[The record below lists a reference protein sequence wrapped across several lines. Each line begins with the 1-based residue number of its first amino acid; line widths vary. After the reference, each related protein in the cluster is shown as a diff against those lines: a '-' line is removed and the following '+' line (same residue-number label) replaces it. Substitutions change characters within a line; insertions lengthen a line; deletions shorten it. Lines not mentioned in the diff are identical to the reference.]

1 MKREQKDSMG
11 LMIDT
16 MCNGVGGLVLVA
28 ILIVL
33 VTLGDS
39 PSSAEGQMQRKQLE
53 NEVEALEIKHEL
65 LRLDNQRMSENRDSF
80 GDKFVKAIS
89 GDEIKEQTSQI
100 QNQKRRI
107 QYLNKRLEELKVE
120 QANAERVDPGIYLAA
135 ELEEFSRLRAESD
148 KLKAQLDEAEKVLAL
163 KKSKYRDLLNQVIEI
178 KERKSRTL
186 RTAVER
192 KYDRYEFIFLRYG
205 KCYIMKYGSLFS
217 PSREFNILEQSA
229 DHIKFEPKRGA
240 GLELESKQ
248 LRDFLT
254 FVKREGGT
262 CLLEF
267 YPDSFE
273 LYLPMTNLL
282 NEFGLSLGIDFHTD
296 ERHPT
301 FVKRGGTPIM
311 GQGQ

>member
-33 VTLGDS
+33 VTLGES

-89 GDEIKEQTSQI
+89 GDEIKEQTSKI

-107 QYLNKRLEELKVE
+107 QNLNKRLQELQVE
-120 QANAERVDPGIYLAA
+120 RANAERVDPGIYLAA

-148 KLKAQLDEAEKVLAL
+148 ELKAQLDKAEKVLVS
-163 KKSKYRDLLNQVIEI
+163 KKSKYRELLNRVTEM
-178 KERKSRTL
+178 KERKSQTL

-192 KYDRYEFIFLRYG
+192 KYDRYDFIFFRHG
-205 KCYIMKYGSLFS
+205 KCYIMPRGSLFS
-217 PSREFNILEQSA
+217 PSYEFNILEQSA
-229 DHIKFEPKRGA
+229 DNIKFEPKRGK
-240 GLELESKQ
+240 GIEIDSKQ
-248 LRDFLT
+248 LRDFLIL
-254 FVKREGGT
+254 VKQKGNT
-262 CLLEF
+262 CFLAF

-273 LYLPMTNLL
+273 LYLPVKKLL
-282 NEFGLSLGIDFHTD
+282 DEYGLPLGIDFYTD
-296 ERHPT
+296 DKPPAYTR
-301 FVKRGGTPIM
+301 RGGTPIM

>member
-33 VTLGDS
+33 VTLGES

-65 LRLDNQRMSENRDSF
+65 LLLNNQRMSENRDSF

-89 GDEIKEQTSQI
+89 RDEIKEQTSQI
-100 QNQKRRI
+100 QKQKRRI
-107 QYLNKRLEELKVE
+107 QNLDKRMEELQVE

-148 KLKAQLDEAEKVLAL
+148 ELKAQLDKAEKVLAS
-163 KKSKYRDLLNQVIEI
+163 KKSQYRELLNQVTEM
-178 KERKSRTL
+178 KERKSQTL
-186 RTAVER
+186 RTAVEGES
-192 KYDRYEFIFLRYG
+192 DRCDFIFFRYG
-205 KCYIMKYGSLFS
+205 KCYTMKSELAFS
-217 PSREFNILEQSA
+217 PSDEFNILEQSA
-229 DHIKFEPKRGA
+229 DNIKFEPKRGG
-240 GLELESKQ
+240 GLKIDSKQ

-254 FVKREGGT
+254 LVKQQGRT
-262 CLLEF
+262 CFLEF

-273 LYLPMTNLL
+273 LYLPVKKLL
-282 NEFGLSLGIDFHTD
+282 DEYGLPLGIDFYTD
-296 ERHPT
+296 DITPGFT
-301 FVKRGGTPIM
+301 TSGGTPFM

>member
-33 VTLGDS
+33 VTLGES

-53 NEVEALEIKHEL
+53 NEVEALEVEYEL
-65 LRLDNQRMSENRDSF
+65 LCLNNQRMSENRDSF
-80 GDKFVKAIS
+80 GDNFAEAIS
-89 GDEIKEQTSQI
+89 GDEIEGQTSQI
-100 QNQKRRI
+100 QKQKKRI
-107 QYLNKRLEELKVE
+107 QDLTKRIEELQVK

-148 KLKAQLDEAEKVLAL
+148 ELKAQLNKAEKVLVS
-163 KKSKYRDLLNQVIEI
+163 KKSKYRELLNQVTEI
-178 KERKSRTL
+178 KKRKSQTI

-192 KYDRYEFIFLRYG
+192 QYNRYDFIFFRYG
-205 KCYIMKYGSLFS
+205 KCYTMEGELVFS
-217 PSREFNILEQSA
+217 PSAEFNILNQNA
-229 DHIKFEPKRGA
+229 DNINFEPKRGA
-240 GLELESKQ
+240 GLELDSKQ
-248 LRDFLT
+248 LREFLSD
-254 FVKREGGT
+254 VKRKGGT
-262 CLLEF
+262 CSLGF

-273 LYLPMTNLL
+273 LYLPVKNLL
-282 NEFGLSLGIDFHTD
+282 DEYELPLGIEFHTYGN
-296 ERHPT
+296 PPGFT
-301 FVKRGGTPIM
+301 KKGGIPIM

>member
-33 VTLGDS
+33 VTLGES

-100 QNQKRRI
+100 QKQKRRI
-107 QYLNKRLEELKVE
+107 QNLNKRMEELQVE

-148 KLKAQLDEAEKVLAL
+148 ELKAQLNKAEKVLVS
-163 KKSKYRDLLNQVIEI
+163 KKSKSRELLNRVTEM
-178 KERKSRTL
+178 KERKSQTL

-192 KYDRYEFIFLRYG
+192 KYDRYDFIFFRYD
-205 KCYIMKYGSLFS
+205 KCYIIKSESLFS
-217 PSREFNILEQSA
+217 PSREFNILEQST
-229 DHIKFEPKRGA
+229 DNIKFEPKRGA

-248 LRDFLT
+248 LRDFLI

-273 LYLPMTNLL
+273 LYLPVRNLL
-282 NEFGLSLGIDFHTD
+282 DEFGLSLGIDFHTD
-296 ERHPT
+296 DNPPAFT
-301 FVKRGGTPIM
+301 KTGGIPIM